1 MPSQANAGTI
11 PIFDKTIGPQW
22 MQHTVDVECSDCF
35 LGFSWDFVF
44 DLHMRLFKVENIEFG
59 FKNMTAIGALPPDR
73 AALTPIRSD
82 GWKWHP

>member
-11 PIFDKTIGPQW
+11 PIFDKTIGPL
-22 MQHTVDVECSDCF
+22 TVDLECSDCF

-59 FKNMTAIGALPPDR
+59 FKNMTAIGALRTSP
-73 AALTPIRSD
+73 
-82 GWKWHP
+82 